1 MYLEG
6 GLSGHGNAPSVLV
19 QVKLPANYK
28 VVNAPARIPAR
39 LSLQWCMARCLIQS
53 GQKGKGWSAE
63 LMRDDLHDLVLE
75 FPNAYIN
82 SSRSYRVCDV
92 TARLFREVP
101 DDYRRAMRQG
111 RPGGPLELFMFARC
125 NNVDFYVYVK
135 NPTSGEMHV
144 VHGYGSS
151 LDCRARKA
159 KKQDTGEKT
168 PVLRVVLRDSS
179 VGVEGYCA
187 NGASF
192 AYIEDA
198 GQAGGAADGT
208 DDGGDGDEPPGRER
222 AKRTVQKTIAKTT
235 STTKKGTA
243 RKTSTKGTTAPKKKA
258 KKKKAKKKRTR
269 KELRQMQNA
278 RKQKSRAKEKLDR
291 QKEELAAAKRREA
304 VHARVLKH
312 RAKKKA

>member
-1 MYLEG
+1 M
-6 GLSGHGNAPSVLV
+6 LV

-53 GQKGKGWSAE
+53 GRKGKDWSAE
-63 LMRDDLHDLVLE
+63 LMRDDLHEWVDA
-75 FPNAYIN
+75 FAHAYIN
-82 SSRSYRVCDV
+82 NSRSYRVCDV

-101 DDYRRAMRQG
+101 DDYRKAMRQG

-125 NNVDFYVYVK
+125 NNADFYVYAK

-179 VGVEGYCA
+179 VGVAGYCA

-222 AKRTVQKTIAKTT
+222 TKRTVQKTIAKA
-235 STTKKGTA
+235 TTKKGAT
-243 RKTSTKGTTAPKKKA
+243 RKTKGTTAPKKKA
-258 KKKKAKKKRTR
+258 KKKRTR
-269 KELRQMQNA
+269 KEVRQMTKA
-278 RKQKSRAKEKLDR
+278 RVQRFRASK
-291 QKEELAAAKRREA
+291 ELAAAKRREM
-304 VHARVLKH
+304 VHARVLRY
-312 RAKKKA
+312 RAKKNAEE

>member
-1 MYLEG
+1 M
-6 GLSGHGNAPSVLV
+6 LV

-28 VVNAPARIPAR
+28 VVNAPARIPAG
-39 LSLQWCMARCLIQS
+39 LSLHWCMARCLIQS
-53 GQKGKGWSAE
+53 GRKGKEWSAE
-63 LMRDDLHDLVLE
+63 RMRDNLHDRIYDYPDSFVG
-75 FPNAYIN
+75 NY
-82 SSRSYRVCDV
+82 SRSSGYRVRDV

-101 DDYRRAMRQG
+101 DDYRKAMRQG
-111 RPGGPLELFMFARC
+111 RPGGPLELFMFAKC
-125 NNVDFYVYVK
+125 HNADFYVYFK
-135 NPTSGEMHV
+135 DPTSGAMEV
-144 VHGYGSS
+144 LHGYGSS
-151 LDCRARKA
+151 LDCSTRKK
-159 KKQDTGEKT
+159 KKQDTGKET
-168 PVLRVVLRDSS
+168 IPVLRVVLRDSS

-187 NGASF
+187 SGASF

-208 DDGGDGDEPPGRER
+208 DGGGDDGDAPGRER
-222 AKRTVQKTIAKTT
+222 TKRTVQKTIAKTT

-278 RKQKSRAKEKLDR
+278 WKQKSRAKEKLER

>member
-53 GQKGKGWSAE
+53 GQKGKDWSAE
-63 LMRDDLHDLVLE
+63 LMRDDLHDRVYD
-75 FPNAYIN
+75 FAHAYIN
-82 SSRSYRVCDV
+82 NSRSYRVCDV

-101 DDYRRAMRQG
+101 DDYRKAMRQG

-125 NNVDFYVYVK
+125 NNADFYVYVK
-135 NPTSGEMHV
+135 DPTSGEMHV
-144 VHGYGSS
+144 VHGYGST

-179 VGVEGYCA
+179 VGVAGYCA

-222 AKRTVQKTIAKTT
+222 TKRTVQKTIAKTT

-243 RKTSTKGTTAPKKKA
+243 RKTGTKGTTAPKKKA
-258 KKKKAKKKRTR
+258 KKKRTR
-269 KELRQMQNA
+269 KEVRQMKTAWMQ
-278 RKQKSRAKEKLDR
+278 RSRAK
-291 QKEELAAAKRREA
+291 QELAAAARREA
-304 VHARVLKH
+304 VHARVLRH
-312 RAKKKA
+312 RAQKEKAE